1 MRSTKCYPA
10 VFLGHS
16 LGEVVVLGEM
26 SGDVGLP
33 EPLQVVQSLGQPVG
47 AGDVHDLD
55 RRMVA
60 VEAVHVTLLLAGER
74 GRGGGWR
81 LRWRR
86 HDKAGADLG
95 CDCARAGAPRA
106 EVTIQVPAEKQIFSE
121 TLNISSAAPS
131 PVVLLSLLLCVDCN
145 NNSVIFACNQTPI
158 RLGSLGPASS
168 RDILVMTFSE
178 SPGRHNITLLVH
190 YTAMLPH
197 CRQDILL
204 SCCIIPGQTQ

>member
-1 MRSTKCYPA
+1 
-10 VFLGHS
+10 
-16 LGEVVVLGEM
+16 M
-26 SGDVGLP
+26 SRDVGFP
-33 EPLQVVQSLGQPVG
+33 EALQVVEALGEPVS
-47 AGDVHDLD
+47 AGDVDNLD
-55 RRMVA
+55 RGVVA
-60 VEAVHVTLLLAGER
+60 VQAVHVALLLAGER
-74 GRGGGWR
+74 GRGRGWR

-86 HDKAGADLG
+86 HDEAEAGADLG
-95 CDCARAGAPRA
+95 CDRARAGAPRA
-106 EVTIQVPAEKQIFSE
+106 EVTIQVPAGKQVFSE

>member
-74 GRGGGWR
+74 GRGRGWR
-81 LRWRR
+81 LGRR
-86 HDKAGADLG
+86 RGHDEAAEVRSDGAGAG
-95 CDCARAGAPRA
+95 SPRA
-106 EVTIQVPAEKQIFSE
+106 EVTIQCPDI
-121 TLNISSAAPS
+121 TNIKLQHECSVSRD
-131 PVVLLSLLLCVDCN
+131 VLL
-145 NNSVIFACNQTPI
+145 
-158 RLGSLGPASS
+158 GPTT
-168 RDILVMTFSE
+168 IEGV
-178 SPGRHNITLLVH
+178 
-190 YTAMLPH
+190 
-197 CRQDILL
+197 
-204 SCCIIPGQTQ
+204 